1 MGPKTAMSVLYV
13 TGVLQTYFFNR
24 QWTFG
29 HQGNA
34 GASLIRYVT
43 AYAFGYFV
51 NLVALMV
58 LVDHIG
64 LPHQAVQAGM
74 IIAIAA
80 LLFLLQRYWV
90 FPNTSATMTEAN

>member
-24 QWTFG
+24 QWTFR

-43 AYAFGYFV
+43 AYTLGYFV
-51 NLVALMV
+51 NLVALMG

-74 IIAIAA
+74 IISIAA